1 MTNRLI
7 SNKKSLKL
15 IQEAYDMGYA
25 HGIADGKV
33 EKHGEIIHMLT
44 MKLDGTDWLQEDPV
58 DIRDI
63 VPLVRGEK
71 SSKTTQDIWG

>member
-1 MTNRLI
+1 MI
-7 SNKKSLKL
+7 SNKKKLRL

-44 MKLDGTDWLQEDPV
+44 TKLDGTDWLQEDPIT
-58 DIRDI
+58 IRDI
-63 VPLVRGEK
+63 VPLV
-71 SSKTTQDIWG
+71 KTGDVKKNAINVWE